1 MKITFLG
8 AAGEVTG
15 SQHLIET
22 DNLRLLLDCGLFQ
35 GSRRESRVKNME
47 FHCRPRELD
56 GVILSHAHID
66 HCGNLPGLYR
76 AGFEGTIFCT
86 DATADI
92 ADIMLQDAAHIQEE
106 DAKYLNRKKKGRDLI
121 EPLYTAEDAEGV
133 VRLIQ
138 PMHFNEWHELA
149 TDVRVRFS
157 PAGHILGS
165 AITELEIRE
174 RSQWK
179 RIVFTGDLGRYGMPL
194 LVDPQALDSPAD
206 ALIIESTY
214 GNRVHPPVK
223 DMKADLLRIIS
234 DAHRKGGRVIIPA
247 FSLGRTQQVVYH
259 LNELFN
265 ENQLP
270 RIPIFVDSPLSN
282 RCTNV
287 HRRYQESL
295 DEDVNKTLRHDIDI
309 FGFETLTYTESP
321 QQSME
326 LNDRHGPFV
335 VISASGMCES
345 GRILHHL
352 KHAISNE
359 RNTVVLIGYQA
370 PGTLGWRISERQPY
384 VKIFDTEYAVKAHVE
399 QLGGLSAHADVNDF
413 KMWLG
418 QSTEHGD
425 FGRAFIVHGEKS
437 SAEGLAS
444 LLKTYVDGEV
454 TIPQRMQSFTV

>member
-35 GSRRESRVKNME
+35 GSRKESRAKNME
-47 FHCRPRELD
+47 FHCRPQELD

-76 AGFEGTIFCT
+76 AGFDGTIFCT

-106 DAKYLNRKKKGRDLI
+106 DAKYLNRKKNGRELI

-133 VRLIQ
+133 VKLLQ
-138 PMHFNEWHELA
+138 PIRFNEWHELA
-149 TDVRVRFS
+149 SDVKVRFH

-174 RSQWK
+174 RAQWK
-179 RIVFTGDLGRYGMPL
+179 RVIFTGDLGRYGMPL
-194 LVDPQALDSPAD
+194 LVDPQPVERGDV
-206 ALIIESTY
+206 LIIESTY
-214 GNRVHPPVK
+214 GNRVHPPVA
-223 DMKADLLRIIS
+223 DMKIDLLRIIQE
-234 DAHRKGGRVIIPA
+234 AHRKGGRVIVPA

-265 ENQLP
+265 ENKLP
-270 RIPIFVDSPLSN
+270 RIPIYVDSPLSN
-282 RCTNV
+282 RCTTV
-287 HRRYQESL
+287 HRRYQEML
-295 DEDVNKTLRHDIDI
+295 DEDVNKTLRTDIDI
-309 FGFETLTYTESP
+309 FGFETLHYTESP

-326 LNDRHGPFV
+326 LNEKAGPFV

-359 RNTVVLIGYQA
+359 RNTVVLIGYQS
-370 PGTLGWRISERQPY
+370 PGTLGWRISERQPF
-384 VKIFDTEYAVKAHVE
+384 VKIHDTEFAVKAKVE

-413 KMWLG
+413 KMWLE
-418 QSTEHGD
+418 QSTELGD
-425 FGRAFIVHGEKS
+425 FDKAFIVHGEK
-437 SAEGLAS
+437 AGADGLAS
-444 LLKTYVDGEV
+444 LLKTYCEGEI
-454 TIPQRMQSFTV
+454 TIPRRMQSFTV

>member
-35 GSRRESRVKNME
+35 GQRRESRVKNME
-47 FHCRPRELD
+47 FHCRPKELD

-76 AGFEGTIFCT
+76 AGFKGTIFCT

-92 ADIMLQDAAHIQEE
+92 ADIMMQDAAHIQEE
-106 DAKYLNRKKKGRDLI
+106 DAKYLNRKRKGKDLI
-121 EPLYTAEDAEGV
+121 EPLYTSDDAEDVA
-133 VRLIQ
+133 RLLQ
-138 PMHFNEWHELA
+138 PLHFHEWHELA
-149 TDVRVRFS
+149 TDVRVRFV

-174 RSQWK
+174 RTQWK

-194 LVDPQALDSPAD
+194 LVDPQAVESAD
-206 ALIIESTY
+206 VLITESTY
-214 GNRVHPPVK
+214 GNRVHPPVA
-223 DMKADLLRIIS
+223 DMKDDLQRIIG
-234 DAHRKGGRVIIPA
+234 DTYKRGGRVIIPA

-259 LNELFN
+259 LNQLFN
-265 ENQLP
+265 ENKLP
-270 RIPIFVDSPLSN
+270 RIEVYVDSPLSN
-282 RCTNV
+282 RCTTV
-287 HRRYQESL
+287 HRRYQEQL
-295 DEDVNKTLRHDIDI
+295 DADVMKTIPQDGDI
-309 FGFETLTYTESP
+309 FGFETLHYTESP

-326 LNDRHGPFV
+326 LNDKGGPFV

-359 RNTVVLIGYQA
+359 RNTVIMIGFQA
-370 PGTLGWRISERQPY
+370 PGTLGARIAEKQPF
-384 VKIFDTEYAVKAHVE
+384 VKIHDSEFAVKAKIE
-399 QLGGLSAHADVNDF
+399 LLGGLSAHADVNDF
-413 KMWLG
+413 KTWFEV
-418 QSTEHGD
+418 STEHGD
-425 FGRAFIVHGEKS
+425 FGRAFIVHGEKDG
-437 SAEGLAS
+437 AAGLAS
-444 LLKTYVDGEV
+444 MLKTYVDGEV
-454 TIPQRMQSFTV
+454 TIPQRFDSFVV

>member
-35 GSRRESRVKNME
+35 GHRTESRVKNME
-47 FHCRPRELD
+47 FHCRPKELD

-66 HCGNLPGLYR
+66 HCGNLPGLYK
-76 AGFEGTIFCT
+76 AGFNGTIFCT

-106 DAKYLNRKKKGRDLI
+106 DAKYLNRKRRGHDMI
-121 EPLYTAEDAEGV
+121 EPLYTSEDAEEV
-133 VRLIQ
+133 VRMFQ
-138 PMHFNEWHELA
+138 PLHFNEWHELA
-149 TDVRVRFS
+149 PDVKVRFL

-165 AITELEIRE
+165 AITELEVRE

-179 RIVFTGDLGRYGMPL
+179 RIVFTGDMGRYGMPL
-194 LVDPQALDSPAD
+194 LVDPQPVETAD
-206 ALIIESTY
+206 VLIIESTY
-214 GNRVHPPVK
+214 GNRVHPPVA
-223 DMKADLLRIIS
+223 DMKDDLQRIIGETYK
-234 DAHRKGGRVIIPA
+234 RGGRVIIPA

-265 ENQLP
+265 ENKLP
-270 RIPIFVDSPLSN
+270 RIPIYVDSPLSN
-282 RCTNV
+282 RVTTV
-287 HRRYQESL
+287 HRRYQEHL
-295 DEDVNKTLRHDIDI
+295 DDDVNKTLRHDVDV
-309 FGFETLTYTESP
+309 FGFETLHYTESP

-326 LNDRHGPFV
+326 LNHMSGPV
-335 VISASGMCES
+335 VIISASGMCES

-359 RNTVVLIGYQA
+359 RNTVVMIGHQA
-370 PGTLGWRISERQPY
+370 PGTLGARIAEKQPY
-384 VKIFDTEYAVKAHVE
+384 VKIHDTEFDVKAKIE

-413 KMWLG
+413 KKWLEE
-418 QSTEHGD
+418 STEHGD
-425 FGRAFIVHGEKS
+425 FGKAFIVHGEADGAK
-437 SAEGLAS
+437 GLAS
-444 LLKTYVDGEV
+444 MLKDYCYGAV
-454 TIPQRMQSFTV
+454 TIPKRFESFTV

>member
-35 GSRRESRVKNME
+35 GQRKESRAKNQE
-47 FHCRPRELD
+47 FHCRPKELD

-92 ADIMLQDAAHIQEE
+92 ADVMLQDAAHIQEE
-106 DAKYLNRKKKGRDLI
+106 DAKYLNKKRKGRDLI
-121 EPLYTAEDAEGV
+121 EPLYTSEDAEDV
-133 VRLIQ
+133 VRQFQ
-138 PMHFNEWHELA
+138 PLHFGEWHELA
-149 TDVRVRFS
+149 SDVKVRFS

-165 AITELEIRE
+165 AITELEVRE

-179 RIVFTGDLGRYGMPL
+179 RVVFTGDLGRYGMPL
-194 LVDPQALDSPAD
+194 LVDPAPVEMAD

-214 GNRVHPPVK
+214 GNRVHPPVA
-223 DMKADLLRIIS
+223 DMKDDLLRIITS
-234 DAHRKGGRVIIPA
+234 AYQKGGRVIIPA

-265 ENQLP
+265 ENKLP
-270 RIPIFVDSPLSN
+270 RIPIYVDSPLSN
-282 RCTNV
+282 RCTAI
-287 HRRYQESL
+287 HRRYQEHL
-295 DEDVNKTLRHDIDI
+295 DDDVNKTLRHDIDV
-309 FGFETLTYTESP
+309 FGFETLRYTESP

-326 LNDRHGPFV
+326 LNDRSGPFV

-352 KHAISNE
+352 KHAISHE

-370 PGTLGWRISERQPY
+370 PGTLGWRIAERQPY
-384 VKIFDTEYAVKAHVE
+384 VRIHDTEFAVKAKIE

-413 KMWLG
+413 KKWLD
-418 QSTEHGD
+418 QSTETGD
-425 FGRAFIVHGEKS
+425 FDKAFIVHGEKDG
-437 SAEGLAS
+437 AEGMAS
-444 LLKTYVDGEV
+444 LLKTYCEGAV
-454 TIPQRMQSFTV
+454 TIPQRFQSFTI